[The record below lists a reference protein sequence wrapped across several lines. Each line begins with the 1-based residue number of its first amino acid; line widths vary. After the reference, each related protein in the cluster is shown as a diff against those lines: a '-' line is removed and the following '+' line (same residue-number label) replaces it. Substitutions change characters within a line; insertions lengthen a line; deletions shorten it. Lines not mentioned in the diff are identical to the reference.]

1 MFIEKNE
8 ECRHDPT
15 EEPRVSKVD
24 DSLVDE
30 VEHVIPFVD
39 ICREIEV
46 LLFSMYFFLF
56 LIYRNRLLFQACLCP
71 CFIQQVARTNSFP
84 TLVSVYLTF
93 SCCRLPSESIDKI
106 LHRETS
112 IRVPKATILF
122 AST

>member
-1 MFIEKNE
+1 MFIEKND

-15 EEPRVSKVD
+15 KEPRVCRVD

-30 VEHVIPFVD
+30 VELVLPFVD
-39 ICREIEV
+39 ICREINV
-46 LLFSMYFFLF
+46 LSFSMYFFQF

-71 CFIQQVARTNSFP
+71 CIIQQVERKNRFP

-93 SCCRLPSESIDKI
+93 SCCRWLSESIDKI

-112 IRVPKATILF
+112 IILPKATLLF
-122 AST
+122 ACT